1 MLFRFC
7 GFSEIVRDLSELLS
21 PFYLLV
27 LLLESTMS
35 KRVTPEI
42 ETFARIRVVGVGG
55 SGCNAIN
62 HMIASKVKGVE
73 FVAVNTD
80 AQDLHR
86 SLAKR
91 KIHIGKNLTRGLG
104 AGMNPDIGRRAA
116 EETRQE
122 IQEALQGS
130 DMVFITCGMG
140 GGTGTGA
147 SATVA
152 KIAKELG
159 ALTVAVVTRPFAFE
173 GAQRNMIADKG
184 LEDLKKEVDAYL
196 VIPNDKLLAIVEAQT
211 SAKNAFALCDEIL
224 RQAVEGVSD
233 IITTPGEINTDF
245 NDIKTIMEGAGPAL
259 MGIGIADG
267 DNRARDAAAQA
278 VNSPLL
284 DVSITGAKGI
294 LFVVAGADDLGILE
308 VQEAAKVI
316 SESVDKSAKVI
327 FGIMRDEKL
336 KKGQIRII
344 VIATGFPEGV
354 SGTNGL
360 GIERSLFAMEPKDQ
374 QDTRGKIYN
383 DSMHREAPEVS
394 QSAPLPEPVRE
405 NIREEAEIPA
415 SNVQNRMERDE
426 PIVTAQPRRID
437 NEPIKPPPVED
448 EDDTW
453 GAIPSF
459 LRRHKK

>member
-1 MLFRFC
+1 
-7 GFSEIVRDLSELLS
+7 
-21 PFYLLV
+21 
-27 LLLESTMS
+27 MS
-35 KRVTPEI
+35 KRVVPEI

-55 SGCNAIN
+55 SGLNAVN
-62 HMIASKVKGVE
+62 HMINSKVKGVE
-73 FVAVNTD
+73 FIAINTD

-104 AGMNPDIGRRAA
+104 AGMNPDLGRRAA

-147 SATVA
+147 SAVIA
-152 KIAKELG
+152 KIAKEMG
-159 ALTVAVVTRPFAFE
+159 SLTVAVVTRPFSFE
-173 GAQRNMIADKG
+173 GAQRKDIADRG
-184 LEDLKKEVDAYL
+184 LSELKKEVDAFII
-196 VIPNDKLLAIVEAQT
+196 IPNDKLLAIVEPNT
-211 SAKNAFALCDEIL
+211 TAKSAFALCDEIL

-245 NDIKTIMEGAGPAL
+245 NDIKAIMEGAGPAL

-267 DNRARDAAAQA
+267 DKRAETAAMQA

-284 DVSITGAKGI
+284 DVSIAGAKGV
-294 LFVVAGADDLGILE
+294 LFVVAGNEDLGILE
-308 VQEAAKVI
+308 VQEAAKVV

-344 VIATGFPEGV
+344 VIATGFPEGA
-354 SGTNGL
+354 GEPG
-360 GIERSLFAMEPKDQ
+360 GMGMAERSLFSLTPKEQ
-374 QDTRGKIYN
+374 SDTRGKIYN
-383 DSMHREAPEVS
+383 DMVKREEEPVEEAPKKKE
-394 QSAPLPEPVRE
+394 
-405 NIREEAEIPA
+405 
-415 SNVQNRMERDE
+415 E
-426 PIVTAQPRRID
+426 PIVTATPQKREEPR
-437 NEPIKPPPVED
+437 PVTPVVE
-448 EDDTW
+448 EDD
-453 GAIPSF
+453 GFGVIPSF
-459 LRRHKK
+459 LRRNKK

>member
-1 MLFRFC
+1 
-7 GFSEIVRDLSELLS
+7 
-21 PFYLLV
+21 
-27 LLLESTMS
+27 MS

-42 ETFARIRVVGVGG
+42 ETFARIRVVGTGG
-55 SGCNAIN
+55 SGNNAVN
-62 HMIASKVKGVE
+62 HMINSKVKGVE
-73 FVAVNTD
+73 FVAINTD

-91 KIHIGKNLTRGLG
+91 KIHIGKNLTKGLG
-104 AGMNPDIGRRAA
+104 AGMNPDLGRRAA

-147 SATVA
+147 APIVA

-159 ALTVAVVTRPFAFE
+159 ALTVAVVTKPFAFE
-173 GAQRNMIADKG
+173 GAQRTEIAEQG
-184 LEDLKKEVDAYL
+184 LAQLKKEVDAYL
-196 VIPNDKLLAIVEAQT
+196 IIPNDKLLSIVEAQT
-211 SAKNAFALCDEIL
+211 SAKTAFALADEIL

-245 NDIKTIMEGAGPAL
+245 NDIKAIMEGAGPAL

-267 DNRARDAAAQA
+267 DNRAKDAAAQA

-336 KKGQIRII
+336 KKGQVRII
-344 VIATGFPEGV
+344 VIATGFPDT
-354 SGTNGL
+354 GTEAGNNAF
-360 GIERSLFAMEPKDQ
+360 ERSLFSMPKPEQ
-374 QDTRGKIYN
+374 EETRGRIFN
-383 DSMHREAPEVS
+383 DMLGRK
-394 QSAPLPEPVRE
+394 
-405 NIREEAEIPA
+405 EEATPMAAEEPIQMPSMA
-415 SNVQNRMERDE
+415 APKREE
-426 PIVTAQPRRID
+426 PIVTATPRVDVARTVT
-437 NEPIKPPPVED
+437 PPVVED
-448 EDDTW
+448 EDEAW

>member
-1 MLFRFC
+1 
-7 GFSEIVRDLSELLS
+7 
-21 PFYLLV
+21 
-27 LLLESTMS
+27 MS
-35 KRVTPEI
+35 KRVEPEV

-55 SGCNAIN
+55 SGCNAVN
-62 HMIASKVKGVE
+62 HMVNSKVKGVE
-73 FVAVNTD
+73 FIAVNSD

-104 AGMNPDIGRRAA
+104 TGMNPELGKRAA

-147 SATVA
+147 APVVA
-152 KIAKELG
+152 RIAKEIG
-159 ALTVAVVTRPFAFE
+159 ALTVAVVTRPFMFE
-173 GAQRNMIADKG
+173 GMHRKELAERG
-184 LEDLKKEVDAYL
+184 LMELKKEVDAFI

-211 SAKNAFALCDEIL
+211 SAKSAFAMADEIL

-245 NDIKTIMEGAGPAL
+245 NDIKAIMEGAGPAL

-267 DNRARDAAAQA
+267 DRRAQDAAAQA

-284 DVSITGAKGI
+284 DVSITGAKGV

-308 VQEAAKVI
+308 VQEAAKVV
-316 SESVDKSAKVI
+316 SDSVDPAAKVI

-344 VIATGFPEGV
+344 VIATGFPEGD
-354 SGTNGL
+354 NGEHSQ
-360 GIERSLFAMEPKDQ
+360 GSIERSLFAMAPAEQ
-374 QDTRGKIYN
+374 EETRGKIYN
-383 DSMHREAPEVS
+383 DMGRREEP
-394 QSAPLPEPVRE
+394 APLPEPIVEEPKVEKR
-405 NIREEAEIPA
+405 REEPL
-415 SNVQNRMERDE
+415 
-426 PIVTAQPRRID
+426 VTAQPQRR
-437 NEPIKPPPVED
+437 EEVQVQKTVTPPSAQQNATED
-448 EDDTW
+448 EDEAW

>member
-1 MLFRFC
+1 
-7 GFSEIVRDLSELLS
+7 
-21 PFYLLV
+21 
-27 LLLESTMS
+27 MS
-35 KRVTPEI
+35 KRVEPEI

-55 SGCNAIN
+55 SGCNAVN
-62 HMIASKVKGVE
+62 HMVNSKVKGVE
-73 FVAVNTD
+73 FIAVNSD

-104 AGMNPDIGRRAA
+104 TGMNPELGKRAA

-147 SATVA
+147 SAVVA
-152 KIAKELG
+152 RIAKEIG
-159 ALTVAVVTRPFAFE
+159 ALTIAVVTRPFSFE
-173 GAQRNMIADKG
+173 GAQRKDIAEHG
-184 LEDLKKEVDAYL
+184 LAELKKEVDAFI
-196 VIPNDKLLAIVEAQT
+196 VIPNDKLLAVVDAQA
-211 SAKNAFALCDEIL
+211 SAKSAFAMADEIL

-245 NDIKTIMEGAGPAL
+245 NDIKSIMEGAGPSL

-267 DNRARDAAAQA
+267 DRRAQDAAAMA

-284 DVSITGAKGI
+284 DVSIAGAKGV
-294 LFVVAGADDLGILE
+294 LFVIAGSDDLGILE

-316 SESVDKSAKVI
+316 GDSVDKSARII

-344 VIATGFPEGV
+344 VIATGFPEGE
-354 SGTNGL
+354 SASEGTGSL
-360 GIERSLFAMEPKDQ
+360 IERSLFAMPAKEQ
-374 QDTRGKIYN
+374 EEARGKIFS
-383 DSMHREAPEVS
+383 DIRKHAEM
-394 QSAPLPEPVRE
+394 PEPAE
-405 NIREEAEIPA
+405 EIRPEPILRKE
-415 SNVQNRMERDE
+415 E
-426 PIVTAQPRRID
+426 PIVTAQPQKR
-437 NEPIKPPPVED
+437 EEAKSVTPPSARASLDVVEEED
-448 EDDTW
+448 ETW

-459 LRRHKK
+459 LRRNKK

>member
-1 MLFRFC
+1 M
-7 GFSEIVRDLSELLS
+7 
-21 PFYLLV
+21 
-27 LLLESTMS
+27 
-35 KRVTPEI
+35 
-42 ETFARIRVVGVGG
+42 GVGG
-55 SGCNAIN
+55 SGCNAVN
-62 HMIASKVKGVE
+62 HMVNSKVKGVE
-73 FVAVNTD
+73 FIAVNSD

-104 AGMNPDIGRRAA
+104 TGMNPELGKRAA

-147 SATVA
+147 APVVA
-152 KIAKELG
+152 RIAKEIG
-159 ALTVAVVTRPFAFE
+159 ALTVAVVTRPFMFE
-173 GAQRNMIADKG
+173 GMHRKELAERG
-184 LEDLKKEVDAYL
+184 LMELKKEVDAFI

-211 SAKNAFALCDEIL
+211 SAKSAFAMADEIL

-245 NDIKTIMEGAGPAL
+245 NDIKAIMEGAGPAL

-267 DNRARDAAAQA
+267 DRRAQDAAAQA

-284 DVSITGAKGI
+284 DVSITGAKGV

-308 VQEAAKVI
+308 VQEAAKVV
-316 SESVDKSAKVI
+316 SDSVDPAAKVI

-344 VIATGFPEGV
+344 VIATGFPEGD
-354 SGTNGL
+354 NGEHSQ
-360 GIERSLFAMEPKDQ
+360 GSIERSLFAMAPAEQ
-374 QDTRGKIYN
+374 EETRGKIYN
-383 DSMHREAPEVS
+383 DMGRREEP
-394 QSAPLPEPVRE
+394 APLPEPIVEEPKVEKR
-405 NIREEAEIPA
+405 REEPL
-415 SNVQNRMERDE
+415 
-426 PIVTAQPRRID
+426 VTAQPQRR
-437 NEPIKPPPVED
+437 EEVQVQKTVTPPSAQQNATED
-448 EDDTW
+448 EDEAW

>member
-1 MLFRFC
+1 
-7 GFSEIVRDLSELLS
+7 
-21 PFYLLV
+21 
-27 LLLESTMS
+27 MS

-55 SGCNAIN
+55 SGNNAIN

-147 SATVA
+147 SVTVA

-173 GAQRNMIADKG
+173 GAQRSSIAERG
-184 LEDLKKEVDAYL
+184 LSDLKKEVDAYL
-196 VIPNDKLLAIVEAQT
+196 VIPNDKLLSIVEAQM
-211 SAKNAFALCDEIL
+211 SAKGAFALCDEIL

-294 LFVVAGADDLGILE
+294 LFVIAGSEDLGILE

-316 SESVDKSAKVI
+316 GESVDKSAKVI

-344 VIATGFPEGV
+344 VIATGFPEGA
-354 SGTNGL
+354 SELASQAGGMS
-360 GIERSLFAMEPKDQ
+360 IERSLFAMEPKEQ
-374 QDTRGKIYN
+374 TEVRGKIFN
-383 DSMHREAPEVS
+383 ESMHRSEEPKHIPSPTSTATQEEEP
-394 QSAPLPEPVRE
+394 APL
-405 NIREEAEIPA
+405 IPA
-415 SNVQNRMERDE
+415 MLKRDE
-426 PIVTAQPRRID
+426 PIVTATPQRRID
-437 NEPIKPPPVED
+437 NEMIKPPAVDD
-448 EDDTW
+448 EDDAW

>member
-1 MLFRFC
+1 
-7 GFSEIVRDLSELLS
+7 
-21 PFYLLV
+21 
-27 LLLESTMS
+27 MS

-42 ETFARIRVVGVGG
+42 ETFARIRVVGCGG
-55 SGCNAIN
+55 SGGNAVN
-62 HMIASKVKGVE
+62 HMIDSKVKGVE
-73 FVAVNTD
+73 FVAINTD

-91 KIHIGKNLTRGLG
+91 RIHIGKNLTKGLG
-104 AGMNPDIGRRAA
+104 AGMNPELGRRAA

-147 SATVA
+147 SSVVA
-152 KIAKELG
+152 KIAKEQG
-159 ALTVAVVTRPFAFE
+159 ALTIAVVTKPFTFE
-173 GAQRNMIADKG
+173 GAHRSEIAEQG
-184 LEDLKKEVDAYL
+184 LANLKKEVDAYL
-196 VIPNDKLLAIVEAQT
+196 IIPNDKLLSIVEANT
-211 SAKNAFALCDEIL
+211 SAKQAFAFADEIL

-259 MGIGIADG
+259 MGIGVADG

-284 DVSITGAKGI
+284 DVSISGAKGI
-294 LFVVAGADDLGILE
+294 LFVVAGNEDLGIIE

-316 SESVDKSAKVI
+316 SESVDKSARVI
-327 FGIMRDEKL
+327 FGIMRDDKL

-344 VIATGFPEGV
+344 VIATGFPDQGGEHV
-354 SGTNGL
+354 ASGF
-360 GIERSLFAMEPKDQ
+360 ERSLFSMPKAEQ
-374 QDTRGKIYN
+374 EEVRGKIFN
-383 DSMHREAPEVS
+383 ESIAPRKDEAVPAMP
-394 QSAPLPEPVRE
+394 SAAPVADEPVVVPVR
-405 NIREEAEIPA
+405 
-415 SNVQNRMERDE
+415 ERDE
-426 PIVTAQPRRID
+426 PIVTAAPRPEAQR
-437 NEPIKPPPVED
+437 PVTPPVVE
-448 EDDTW
+448 EEEEAW

>member
-1 MLFRFC
+1 
-7 GFSEIVRDLSELLS
+7 
-21 PFYLLV
+21 
-27 LLLESTMS
+27 MS
-35 KRVTPEI
+35 KRVEPEV

-55 SGCNAIN
+55 SGCNAVN
-62 HMIASKVKGVE
+62 HMVNSKVKGVE
-73 FVAVNTD
+73 FIAVNSD

-104 AGMNPDIGRRAA
+104 TGMNPELGKRAA

-147 SATVA
+147 APVVA
-152 KIAKELG
+152 RIAKEIG
-159 ALTVAVVTRPFAFE
+159 ALTVAVVTRPFMFE
-173 GAQRNMIADKG
+173 GMHRKELAERG
-184 LEDLKKEVDAYL
+184 LMELKKEVDAFI

-211 SAKNAFALCDEIL
+211 SAKSAFAMADEIL

-245 NDIKTIMEGAGPAL
+245 NDIKAIMEGAGPAL

-267 DNRARDAAAQA
+267 DRRAQDAAAQA

-284 DVSITGAKGI
+284 DVSITGAKGV

-308 VQEAAKVI
+308 VQEAAKVV
-316 SESVDKSAKVI
+316 SDSVDPSAKVI

-344 VIATGFPEGV
+344 VIATGFPEGDNGDV
-354 SGTNGL
+354 SQG
-360 GIERSLFAMEPKDQ
+360 GIERSLFAMAPAEQ
-374 QDTRGKIYN
+374 EETRGKIYN
-383 DSMHREAPEVS
+383 DMGRREEPAP
-394 QSAPLPEPVRE
+394 APLPEPIVEEPKVEKR
-405 NIREEAEIPA
+405 REEPL
-415 SNVQNRMERDE
+415 
-426 PIVTAQPRRID
+426 VTAQPQRRE
-437 NEPIKPPPVED
+437 EPAVAKTVTPPSAQNAPADDED
-448 EDDTW
+448 EAW

>member
-1 MLFRFC
+1 
-7 GFSEIVRDLSELLS
+7 
-21 PFYLLV
+21 
-27 LLLESTMS
+27 MS
-35 KRVTPEI
+35 KRITPEV

-55 SGCNAIN
+55 SGNNAVN
-62 HMIASKVKGVE
+62 HMINSKVKGVE
-73 FVAVNTD
+73 FVAINTD

-147 SATVA
+147 AMVVA
-152 KIAKELG
+152 KIAKEIG
-159 ALTVAVVTRPFAFE
+159 ALTVAVVTKPFSFE
-173 GAQRNMIADKG
+173 GAQRSAIAEQG
-184 LEDLKKEVDAYL
+184 LSELKKEVDAYL
-196 VIPNDKLLAIVEAQT
+196 VIPNDKLLSIVDANA

-245 NDIKTIMEGAGPAL
+245 NDIKAIMEGAGPAL

-267 DNRARDAAAQA
+267 DNRAKDAAAMA

-294 LFVVAGADDLGILE
+294 LFVVAGSEDLGILE
-308 VQEAAKVI
+308 VQEAAKVV
-316 SESVDKSAKVI
+316 SDSVDKSAKVI

-336 KKGQIRII
+336 KKGQVRII
-344 VIATGFPEGV
+344 VIATGFPET
-354 SGTNGL
+354 TNGEVL
-360 GIERSLFAMEPKDQ
+360 GNAFERSLFSMPAKEQ
-374 QDTRGKIYN
+374 EEVRGKIYN
-383 DSMHREAPEVS
+383 ESIAKPEVE
-394 QSAPLPEPVRE
+394 AVVEETPVLRK
-405 NIREEAEIPA
+405 
-415 SNVQNRMERDE
+415 ERDE
-426 PIVTAQPRRID
+426 PIVTATPRSTLGERMQTA
-437 NEPIKPPPVED
+437 PIVEE
-448 EDDTW
+448 EDDAW
-453 GAIPSF
+453 GAIPTF

>member
-1 MLFRFC
+1 
-7 GFSEIVRDLSELLS
+7 
-21 PFYLLV
+21 
-27 LLLESTMS
+27 MS
-35 KRVTPEI
+35 KRVEPEV

-55 SGCNAIN
+55 SGNNAVN
-62 HMIASKVKGVE
+62 HMINSKVKGVE
-73 FVAVNTD
+73 FIAINTD

-91 KIHIGKNLTRGLG
+91 KIHIGKNLTKGLG
-104 AGMNPDIGRRAA
+104 AGMNPDLGRRAA

-147 SATVA
+147 SSTVA
-152 KIAKELG
+152 KIAKEIG

-173 GAQRNMIADKG
+173 GAQRRDIAEQG
-184 LEDLKKEVDAYL
+184 LADLKKEVDAFI
-196 VIPNDKLLAIVEAQT
+196 VIPNDKLLSIVEAQT
-211 SAKNAFALCDEIL
+211 SAKSAFALADEIL

-233 IITTPGEINTDF
+233 IITTPGDINTDF
-245 NDIKTIMEGAGPAL
+245 NDIKAIMEGAGPAL

-267 DNRARDAAAQA
+267 DRRAQDAAAQA

-284 DVSITGAKGI
+284 DVSITGAKGV

-308 VQEAAKVI
+308 VQEAAKVV
-316 SESVDKSAKVI
+316 SDSVDKSAKVI

-344 VIATGFPEGV
+344 VIATGFPEGENEG
-354 SGTNGL
+354 SQG
-360 GIERSLFAMEPKDQ
+360 GIERSLFAMEPVEKEEV
-374 QDTRGKIYN
+374 RGKIFN
-383 DSMHREAPEVS
+383 EVLS
-394 QSAPLPEPVRE
+394 KRDEPLPEPIRE
-405 NIREEAEIPA
+405 NIIEEAELPKPEK
-415 SNVQNRMERDE
+415 RREE
-426 PIVTAQPRRID
+426 PVVTAEPR
-437 NEPIKPPPVED
+437 NTVKTVTPPDDED
-448 EDDTW
+448 ETW

>member
-1 MLFRFC
+1 
-7 GFSEIVRDLSELLS
+7 
-21 PFYLLV
+21 
-27 LLLESTMS
+27 MS
-35 KRVTPEI
+35 KRVVPEI
-42 ETFARIRVVGVGG
+42 ETFARIRVVGCGG
-55 SGCNAIN
+55 SGGNAIN

-73 FVAVNTD
+73 FIAVNSD

-104 AGMNPDIGRRAA
+104 TGMNPELGRRAA

-147 SATVA
+147 APAVA
-152 KIAKELG
+152 KIAKEVG
-159 ALTVAVVTRPFAFE
+159 ALTVAVVTKPFSFE
-173 GAQRNMIADKG
+173 GAQRKDIAEHG
-184 LEDLKKEVDAYL
+184 LSELKKEVDAYL
-196 VIPNDKLLAIVEAQT
+196 IIPNDKLLQIVEPGT
-211 SAKNAFALCDEIL
+211 SAKNAFALSDEIL

-245 NDIKTIMEGAGPAL
+245 NDIKAVVEGAGPAL
-259 MGIGIADG
+259 MGIGVAEG
-267 DNRARDAAAQA
+267 DNRARDAAHAA

-284 DVSITGAKGI
+284 DVSINGAKGI
-294 LFVVAGADDLGILE
+294 LFVVAGSEDLGILE

-316 SESVDKSAKVI
+316 NESVDRNAKII

-344 VIATGFPEGV
+344 VIATGFPEGSV
-354 SGTNGL
+354 PEHTSAPVIT
-360 GIERSLFAMEPKDQ
+360 ERSLFSMPPKQ
-374 QDTRGKIYN
+374 QEETRGKIYN
-383 DSMHREAPEVS
+383 EIAK
-394 QSAPLPEPVRE
+394 AK
-405 NIREEAEIPA
+405 EE
-415 SNVQNRMERDE
+415 
-426 PIVTAQPRRID
+426 
-437 NEPIKPPPVED
+437 PPVEEPKKEKVEPVVTATSRKKEEEIKPVVED
-448 EDDTW
+448 EESW

-459 LRRHKK
+459 LRRNNKK

>member
-1 MLFRFC
+1 
-7 GFSEIVRDLSELLS
+7 
-21 PFYLLV
+21 
-27 LLLESTMS
+27 MS
-35 KRVTPEI
+35 KRVEPEV

-55 SGCNAIN
+55 SGCNAVN
-62 HMIASKVKGVE
+62 HMVNSKVKGVE
-73 FVAVNTD
+73 FIAVNSD

-104 AGMNPDIGRRAA
+104 TGMNPELGKRAA

-147 SATVA
+147 APVVA
-152 KIAKELG
+152 RIAKEIG
-159 ALTVAVVTRPFAFE
+159 ALTVAVVTRPFMFE
-173 GAQRNMIADKG
+173 GLHRKELAERG
-184 LEDLKKEVDAYL
+184 LMELKKEVDAFI

-211 SAKNAFALCDEIL
+211 SAKSAFAMADEIL

-245 NDIKTIMEGAGPAL
+245 NDIKAIMEGAGPAL

-267 DNRARDAAAQA
+267 ERRAQDAAAQA

-284 DVSITGAKGI
+284 DVSITGAKGV

-308 VQEAAKVI
+308 VQEAAKVV
-316 SESVDKSAKVI
+316 SDSVDPSAKVI

-344 VIATGFPEGV
+344 VIATGFPEGD
-354 SGTNGL
+354 NGDMSQG
-360 GIERSLFAMEPKDQ
+360 GIERSLFAMSAPEQ
-374 QDTRGKIYN
+374 EETRGKIYN
-383 DSMHREAPEVS
+383 DMGRREE
-394 QSAPLPEPVRE
+394 SAPLPEPVVEEPKVEKR
-405 NIREEAEIPA
+405 REEPL
-415 SNVQNRMERDE
+415 
-426 PIVTAQPRRID
+426 VTAQPQKR
-437 NEPIKPPPVED
+437 EEAVTKTVTPPSAQNAATED
-448 EDDTW
+448 EDEAW